1 MYTYICM
8 YTYIQKQ
15 AKVGLGEMAQWFR
28 AHTGTGTQPQDL

>member
-1 MYTYICM
+1 M

-15 AKVGLGEMAQWFR
+15 RWDLGEMAQWFR